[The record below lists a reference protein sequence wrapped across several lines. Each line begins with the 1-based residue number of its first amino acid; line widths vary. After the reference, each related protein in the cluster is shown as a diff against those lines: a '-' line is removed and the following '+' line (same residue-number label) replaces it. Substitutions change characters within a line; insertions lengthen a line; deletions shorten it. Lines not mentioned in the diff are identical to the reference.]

1 MPRND
6 QVTRQWY
13 LLRKLESGKGL
24 TLQELRQRLPEEI
37 QRHGRTLRRDIE
49 ALESAGFPITTD
61 QLNGQT
67 RWRLIEGF
75 HQIPALTISP
85 TELMSLTF
93 SRNLLKPLDGTEI
106 QASLSSALNKAAA
119 ALPPQGL
126 EYVREMER
134 VFSVG
139 LGPHKSYREHKDKID
154 RITEG
159 ISRTRTAQIR
169 YFSASRNATTR
180 REVDPYRM
188 WYAAGGL
195 YLIAYCHLR
204 RDVRLFAVE
213 RIRSISLT
221 DHPYQFPLGFDIEA
235 YVQDALM
242 VMRGRRI
249 DVQLLFAKTAAAWVK
264 DKNWHSSQELTLQ
277 KDGRMKL
284 VLRVADTAELLGW
297 ILSFGSQVQVV
308 RPESLRTKVREEARK
323 IFRSLPRMSK
333 RRGKGIERLDSL
345 IGFYGNG
352 HGSKD

>member
-188 WYAAGGL
+188 WYAA
-195 YLIAYCHLR
+195 A
-204 RDVRLFAVE
+204 
-213 RIRSISLT
+213 
-221 DHPYQFPLGFDIEA
+221 
-235 YVQDALM
+235 
-242 VMRGRRI
+242 
-249 DVQLLFAKTAAAWVK
+249 
-264 DKNWHSSQELTLQ
+264 
-277 KDGRMKL
+277 
-284 VLRVADTAELLGW
+284 
-297 ILSFGSQVQVV
+297 
-308 RPESLRTKVREEARK
+308 
-323 IFRSLPRMSK
+323 
-333 RRGKGIERLDSL
+333 
-345 IGFYGNG
+345 
-352 HGSKD
+352 